1 MVCAQY
7 ILQSI
12 TKSNVPSLYLL
23 RNIFSVYIY
32 MDIYDYHILRQLV
45 LCVGDVLEWVNVMFL
60 LPVQGS
66 VFDVLLDLLCYII
79 ATTVHMVYYN
89 MSTSCVR

>member
-1 MVCAQY
+1 MR
-7 ILQSI
+7 SI
-12 TKSNVPSLYLL
+12 FYKVLKSQTYRVSICLEIYL
-23 RNIFSVYIY
+23 VYIY

-66 VFDVLLDLLCYII
+66 VLDILLDLLCYIV

-89 MSTSCVR
+89 MSKSCVR